1 MEKEELCVQGGL
13 FRHGAYSIIELP
25 FISVNQSNWYDMLFS
40 KQHYLGSS
48 TVPFAPNLGR
58 VYSTVQICPKS
69 SSKKVTSF
77 VIFVPTNNRRMSSE
91 YIIPHRICRLFWT
104 STDIND

>member
-1 MEKEELCVQGGL
+1 MNYHEPSRDDTHSSKLTHAFPC
-13 FRHGAYSIIELP
+13 
-25 FISVNQSNWYDMLFS
+25 QSSDTAVEIALLQQILS
-40 KQHYLGSS
+40 YLGSS

-77 VIFVPTNNRRMSSE
+77 VLFVPTNNRRMSSE
-91 YIIPHRICRLFWT
+91 YIIAHRICRLFWT
-104 STDIND
+104 SAGMND